1 MSLRLAYSSWILPWS
16 CCEEVVGY
24 DKEEME
30 SGDVGIYLPAAKEHM
45 VTGRSDGGAPHWVLG
60 PQVLPLHIPAQM

>member
-1 MSLRLAYSSWILPWS
+1 MSLRLAYSSWSLPWS

-30 SGDVGIYLPAAKEHM
+30 SGDVVSICLQSKS
-45 VTGRSDGGAPHWVLG
+45 TWS
-60 PQVLPLHIPAQM
+60 Q